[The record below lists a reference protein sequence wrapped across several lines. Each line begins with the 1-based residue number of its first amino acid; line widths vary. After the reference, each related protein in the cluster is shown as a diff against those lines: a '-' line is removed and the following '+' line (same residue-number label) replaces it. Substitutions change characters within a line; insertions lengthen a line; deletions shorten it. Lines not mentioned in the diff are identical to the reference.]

1 MLSRPRAL
9 VNPTRLQRCQVSG
22 AAGQFYEVVDEHV
35 PRVEEAPDVSDL
47 EAVFDKRREVEGL
60 VRGAFSRWIHTR
72 SRSALEIASTV
83 HRGEPPLAAALQR
96 CGWGWQVDEAGR
108 SRLDRWVPSRR
119 FRDVPGTR

>member
-96 CGWGWQVDEAGR
+96 CGWGGR
-108 SRLDRWVPSRR
+108 WTRQGGPGLIGGYPLEGSGASRA
-119 FRDVPGTR
+119 TR